1 MSPSRPKRK
10 GHFARRFIKE
20 AFYQTFYNV
29 GFRKVRIAD
38 VRLKVEVADD
48 AVLRECDWR
57 AYFFAGTCSFSCFS
71 SCSNIRF

>member
-38 VRLKVEVADD
+38 VRLKVEVADNP
-48 AVLRECDWR
+48 VFGNKLIPC
-57 AYFFAGTCSFSCFS
+57 
-71 SCSNIRF
+71 